1 MIYFQAQFFL
11 KLSSW
16 DGVQGSLGNVQSKT
30 SANTAIGESSLIS
43 VVISTTN
50 SRPIVFNP
58 KLLMSKIPAA
68 IIKDYFYIT
77 EFFISSTTVD
87 RFNSKSETFLQVIS
101 LLTSSYPQIIKVM
114 DDDTV

>member
-1 MIYFQAQFFL
+1 MVIGKYHQQRHIIC
-11 KLSSW
+11 W
-16 DGVQGSLGNVQSKT
+16 DGVQGSLGNVQSKA

-77 EFFISSTTVD
+77 EFFFYQLYHG
-87 RFNSKSETFLQVIS
+87 R
-101 LLTSSYPQIIKVM
+101 
-114 DDDTV
+114 

>member
-1 MIYFQAQFFL
+1 M

-77 EFFISSTTVD
+77 EFFFYQLYHD
-87 RFNSKSETFLQVIS
+87 R
-101 LLTSSYPQIIKVM
+101 
-114 DDDTV
+114 